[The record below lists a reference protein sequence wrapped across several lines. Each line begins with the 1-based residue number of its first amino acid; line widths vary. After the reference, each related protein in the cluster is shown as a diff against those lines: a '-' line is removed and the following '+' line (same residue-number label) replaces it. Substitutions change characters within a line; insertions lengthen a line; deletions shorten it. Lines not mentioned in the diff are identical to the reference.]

1 MKGSDRT
8 KAIETVYNGYRFR
21 SRLEARWAV
30 FFDACGIKYQ
40 YEPEG
45 FELDDGTYY
54 LPDFYLPDVGGRAHG
69 GLWVEVKGV
78 MTETDRHKV
87 DLFSKAGSAHSV
99 LVVGEIPSG
108 SYTLRQDVGSLD
120 DGYWNCETVDGDF
133 YPIEFYREADG
144 SIGIWGVDNV
154 DDFSGFDWFE
164 DKYIKARQARF
175 EHGEK
180 P

>member
-1 MKGSDRT
+1 M
-8 KAIETVYNGYRFR
+8 
-21 SRLEARWAV
+21 

-54 LPDFYLPDVGGRAHG
+54 LPDFYLPDVGWRAKN
-69 GLWVEVKGV
+69 GLWVEVKGK
-78 MTETDRHKV
+78 MTEEDKHKIEQFCGF
-87 DLFSKAGSAHSV
+87 DEFGNPRRSL
-99 LVVGEIPSG
+99 LVVGEVPNMSCGGI
-108 SYTLRQDVGSLD
+108 D
-120 DGYWNCETVDGDF
+120 DKVSPFDDLYWNCWTIDGDW
-133 YPIEFYREADG
+133 YPVEFYRDKNGEICICG
-144 SIGIWGVDNV
+144 CDNV
-154 DDFSGFDWFE
+154 DDLSGFEWFD